1 MLLANGLVRLRLTAD
16 YEAPPQQ
23 AAAREYNV
31 HAGKEMCGYFNELRE
46 WAWRAEH
53 RVWSEFTASK
63 RTGIHEAES
72 AKGFLH
78 VRVQDATYRVRRPGA
93 AYRSARRA

>member
-16 YEAPPQQ
+16 YEAHPQQ
-23 AAAREYNV
+23 AAAWEYIV
-31 HAGKEMCGYFNELRE
+31 RAGKEMCGYFNELRD
-46 WAWRAEH
+46 WPWRAEH
-53 RVWSEFTASK
+53 RVWSKLTANGQEPMK
-63 RTGIHEAES
+63 PGS

-78 VRVQDATYRVRRPGA
+78 ARVRDATHRVRRPGA